1 MQKTTKIQKRQRRLR
16 RLLSFILAITIIV
29 ILVGFF
35 LRSDFFNINNI
46 SIEGNSNIS
55 KEKLLHIS
63 SIIEGENIFRISTK
77 TAKENIMKLPYVK
90 SVQIKRKFPKE
101 IEIEVVEREEK
112 LLVKNI
118 SMYYV
123 VDEEG
128 HVLNEIDSNIE
139 NLPVVLGL
147 KTDKIVLG
155 DNLFL
160 NLELEEF
167 EDFIVEGDKL
177 NILSDMES
185 IDIDTEGNVNISIKK
200 GIDVAFGPID
210 NVKYKIRLLNEI
222 LVHSKEN
229 EIFISKIIMDK
240 GEHPIIVVDD

>member
-1 MQKTTKIQKRQRRLR
+1 MQKTTKIQRQQRRFK

-29 ILVGFF
+29 ICVGFF
-35 LRSDFFNINNI
+35 LRSDFFNIDNI

-63 SIIEGENIFRISTK
+63 SIIKGENIFRISAK

-90 SVQIKRKFPKE
+90 SVHIKRKFPKE

-112 LLVKNI
+112 LLVKNM

-128 HVLNEIDSNIE
+128 YVLNEIDSNIE

-167 EDFIVEGDKL
+167 EDFIVEGDQL
-177 NILSDMES
+177 NILSEMEN
-185 IDIDTEGNVNISIKK
+185 IDIDAEGNVNISIKK

-229 EIFISKIIMDK
+229 EILISKIIMNK